1 MSVSEIIAQTEHK
14 MKATVEH
21 TREEFVKIRTGRAST
36 GLLDQIKVD
45 YYGCPTPLNQVAQVG
60 VGDARTLTVQPW
72 EKNMVKV
79 VEKAIRDSDLGLNP
93 ATSGDVIRVP
103 LPPLTEERRREL
115 SKVVRGMGEDSK
127 VAIRNLRRD
136 ANTHVERCRNRSPE
150 AHRQVRGG
158 NRQGRSGQG
167 KGNHDG
173 LRPEDF
179 GIPKEARVGVGP
191 APLLVSALPRLFSFV
206 AERLFGKDR

>member
-45 YYGCPTPLNQVAQVG
+45 YYGCPTPLNQVARVG

-136 ANTHVERCRNRSPE
+136 ANTHVERLTKDKEIS
-150 AHRQVRGG
+150 
-158 NRQGRSGQG
+158 
-167 KGNHDG
+167 
-173 LRPEDF
+173 EDDERRAETEVQ
-179 GIPKEARVGVGP
+179 K
-191 APLLVSALPRLFSFV
+191 LTDKYV
-206 AERLFGKDR
+206 AEIDKVVADKEKEIMTV

>member
-136 ANTHVERCRNRSPE
+136 ANSEDDERRAE
-150 AHRQVRGG
+150 TEVQ
-158 NRQGRSGQG
+158 
-167 KGNHDG
+167 KLTD
-173 LRPEDF
+173 
-179 GIPKEARVGVGP
+179 KY
-191 APLLVSALPRLFSFV
+191 V
-206 AERLFGKDR
+206 AEIDKVVADKEKEIMTV

>member
-1 MSVSEIIAQTEHK
+1 MSVSEIIAQTEQK

-136 ANTHVERCRNRSPE
+136 ANTHVERLTKDKEIS
-150 AHRQVRGG
+150 
-158 NRQGRSGQG
+158 
-167 KGNHDG
+167 
-173 LRPEDF
+173 EDDERRAETEVQ
-179 GIPKEARVGVGP
+179 K
-191 APLLVSALPRLFSFV
+191 LTDKYV
-206 AERLFGKDR
+206 AEIDKVVADKEKEIMTV

>member
-136 ANTHVERCRNRSPE
+136 ANTHVERLTKDKAIS
-150 AHRQVRGG
+150 
-158 NRQGRSGQG
+158 
-167 KGNHDG
+167 
-173 LRPEDF
+173 EDDERRAETEVQ
-179 GIPKEARVGVGP
+179 K
-191 APLLVSALPRLFSFV
+191 LTDKYV
-206 AERLFGKDR
+206 AEIDKVVAEKEKEIMTV

>member
-45 YYGCPTPLNQVAQVG
+45 YYGCPTPLNQVAQVS

-136 ANTHVERCRNRSPE
+136 ANTHVERLTKDKEIS
-150 AHRQVRGG
+150 
-158 NRQGRSGQG
+158 
-167 KGNHDG
+167 
-173 LRPEDF
+173 EDDERRAETEVQ
-179 GIPKEARVGVGP
+179 K
-191 APLLVSALPRLFSFV
+191 LTDKYV
-206 AERLFGKDR
+206 AEIDKVVAEKEKEIMTV

>member
-21 TREEFVKIRTGRAST
+21 TREEFVTIRTGRAST

-136 ANTHVERCRNRSPE
+136 ANTHVERLTKDKEIS
-150 AHRQVRGG
+150 
-158 NRQGRSGQG
+158 
-167 KGNHDG
+167 
-173 LRPEDF
+173 EDDERRAETEVQ
-179 GIPKEARVGVGP
+179 K
-191 APLLVSALPRLFSFV
+191 LTDKYV
-206 AERLFGKDR
+206 AEIDKVVADKEKEIMTV

>member
-1 MSVSEIIAQTEHK
+1 MSVSEIISQTEHK

-136 ANTHVERCRNRSPE
+136 ANTHVERLTKDKEIS
-150 AHRQVRGG
+150 
-158 NRQGRSGQG
+158 
-167 KGNHDG
+167 
-173 LRPEDF
+173 EDDERRAETEVQ
-179 GIPKEARVGVGP
+179 K
-191 APLLVSALPRLFSFV
+191 LTDKYV
-206 AERLFGKDR
+206 AEIDKVVAEKEKEIMTV